1 MSELFTPIEA
11 AKRLK
16 IDRITIY
23 RWIKSGRLQAKRL
36 PNGRIRIEER
46 ELDKLLT
53 KIEE

>member
-23 RWIKSGRLQAKRL
+23 RWIKAGRIKAKRL
-36 PNGRIRIEER
+36 PSSHLRIGIAEI
-46 ELDKLLT
+46 D
-53 KIEE
+53 